1 MSTKKA
7 VRQQAVSKKMRTTM
21 SVELYEVLSRP
32 RKVRMQICSNKSQIE
47 SLRSCLYPTGIFYEK
62 DRVEKSTETDKMS
75 QIEAEIE
82 ALEAKEEKL
91 EIDFISSNADVK
103 KLCNALEDETE
114 KTVMVM
120 RFIGCQKFNE
130 IATTLTYDVSWVYRI
145 YQKAVKNLEEVIKN
159 GCNVL

>member
-1 MSTKKA
+1 MGTKKA
-7 VRQQAVSKKMRTTM
+7 ARQQAVSKKMRTTM
-21 SVELYEVLSRP
+21 SAELYEVLSRP
-32 RKVRMQICSNKSQIE
+32 RKVRMQICSNRSQIE
-47 SLRSCLYPTGIFYEK
+47 SLRSCLYPTGISYDK
-62 DRVEKSTETDKMS
+62 DRVEKSTKTDKMS

-82 ALEAKEEKL
+82 MLETKEEKL
-91 EIDFISSNADVK
+91 ETDFINSNASVK

-159 GCNVL
+159 G

>member
-1 MSTKKA
+1 MSTKKTA
-7 VRQQAVSKKMRTTM
+7 RQQAVSKKMRTTM
-21 SVELYEVLSRP
+21 SAELYEVLSRP

-47 SLRSCLYPTGIFYEK
+47 SLRSCLYPTGISYEK
-62 DRVEKSTETDKMS
+62 DRVEKSTKTDKMS

-82 ALEAKEEKL
+82 MLEAKEEKL

-145 YQKAVKNLEEVIKN
+145 YQKAVKDLEEVIKN
-159 GCNVL
+159 G